1 MNALQMRY
9 EFINA
14 IDAVIG
20 QNSAGY
26 RDHQISTFLTQAQ
39 EEYLFDRLSQ
49 TTNNG
54 RSTITETEMRG
65 IGFGQ
70 LIVSSRDETTG
81 VLTTAVSSNQYGVK
95 PNGKFFDLP
104 DDIFYFLHGRVKVKF
119 SADHKCYLAGQSL
132 LNVPVKTIT
141 EDYYNANIDNPLKKP
156 YEKMVWRLHYKK
168 DEHFRNEIISAP
180 YYSVDEY
187 EIRYL
192 RRPEPIVTA
201 VLPASKAIDGVT
213 IVTDCELDASTHRE
227 IVRRAV
233 RIAVAATTKTNDY
246 QIKMAENQKQN

>member
-1 MNALQMRY
+1 MNAPQMRY
-9 EFINA
+9 EFLNG

-20 QNSAGY
+20 LNSAGY
-26 RDHQISTFLTQAQ
+26 RDRQISTFLTQAQ

-49 TTNNG
+49 ATNNG

-70 LIVSSRDETTG
+70 LIRSSRDPITG
-81 VLTTAVSSNQYGVK
+81 ALTTAISTNQYGVK

-104 DDIFYFLHGRVKVKF
+104 DDIFYFLHGRVNVRF
-119 SADHKCYLAGQSL
+119 LSDYKCWSVRDQL

-141 EDYYNANIDNPLKKP
+141 EDYYNSNIDNPLKKP
-156 YEKMVWRLHYKK
+156 YEKAVWRLHYEK
-168 DEHFRNEIISAP
+168 DVHFRNELISAP
-180 YYSVDEY
+180 YYDIEEY

-192 RRPEPIVTA
+192 RRPQPIVTG
-201 VLPASKAIDGVT
+201 VLPAGKEVDGVGV
-213 IVTDCELDASTHRE
+213 VTDCELDESTHRE
-227 IVRRAV
+227 IVRKAI

-246 QIKMAENQKQN
+246 QVKISENQKQN